1 MEHNKIS
8 NFMNMTLSN
17 KLIKFIHDFM
27 YLTLELIGVLWEIVV
42 STIRFS
48 MNNKIFMVSLV
59 ISLII
64 VSPESKEILN
74 SFL

>member
-1 MEHNKIS
+1 MENNKII

-17 KLIKFIHDFM
+17 KLVKFVHDFM
-27 YLTLELIGVLWEIVV
+27 YLTLELICVFWEILV

-48 MNNKIFMVSLV
+48 MNNKIFMVSLI

-74 SFL
+74 LF